1 MTDKIDSEIDPGAGG
16 NGSQQA
22 NQAGPEPAG
31 ERKSDGR
38 FKKGQSGNR
47 KGRPKRKTIRDLS
60 AVVAEVMAEPVT
72 ISINGRKRTMNALE
86 ALTETIRIAALK
98 GNKKAMRRYF
108 RLAARTG
115 LLPKDDNSPGVQ
127 IGEPPTDARTAK
139 MLRGMKAV
147 HPEGLPWA
155 IQPNPPTA

>member
-1 MTDKIDSEIDPGAGG
+1 MTEKIYSGIDPSVEIAGPHE
-16 NGSQQA
+16 A
-22 NQAGPEPAG
+22 NQADSAPAG
-31 ERKSDGR
+31 DRKPDGR
-38 FKKGQSGNR
+38 FTKGQSGNP
-47 KGRPKRKTIRDLS
+47 KGRPKKKTIKNLS
-60 AVVAEVMAEPVT
+60 AVVAEVMAETVT
-72 ISINGRKRTMNALE
+72 IRINGRKRNSLE
-86 ALTETIRIAALK
+86 ALTEINRIAALK
-98 GNKKAMRRYF
+98 GDKKAVRRYF

-155 IQPNPPTA
+155 IQPKPPIA